1 LASLGIIDAGLPR
14 KHLVEEFQ
22 QRVIVWYRREGRVF
36 YWRTHVLNCWQWL
49 VLEILLKRTRAETVE
64 KVFPTLIAKYSEPK
78 VVVHTSDLELEN
90 DLRYL
95 GLYRQRREA
104 FKVVAERILKEHEG
118 QIPLDPVALASIPH
132 VGLYISNAVLCFCAN
147 QRRPV
152 VDSNVARIL
161 TRDHGLDMPKDA
173 RERWIW
179 ELAEEMLPRE
189 FWREYNYG
197 LLDIGAV
204 ICRKKD
210 PKCPLCCLKDICVYH
225 VNSLKNKPLST

>member
-1 LASLGIIDAGLPR
+1 MASLGTIDAGLPR

-22 QRVIVWYRREGRVF
+22 QRVIAWYRREGREF

-49 VLEILLKRTRAETVE
+49 VLEMLLKRTRAKTVE
-64 KVFPTLIAKYSEPK
+64 KAFPTLVAKYSEPK
-78 VVVHTSDLELEN
+78 VVVRTSDLELEN

-95 GLYRQRREA
+95 GLYRQRRKA
-104 FKVVAERILKEHEG
+104 FKVVAERILKEHGG
-118 QIPLDPVALASIPH
+118 QVPLDPIALSSIPY
-132 VGLYISNAVLCFCAN
+132 VGLYISNAVLCFCNN
-147 QRRPV
+147 QRRPI

-189 FWREYNYG
+189 CWREYNYG
-197 LLDIGAV
+197 LLDIGAI

-210 PKCPLCCLKDICVYH
+210 PICPSCCLKDICAYH
-225 VNSLKNKPLST
+225 VNSLNNKPLST